1 MAYEPNR
8 EDYQRLSLQFMRG
21 ADRMGPLA
29 AARAFAGFGRRFS
42 QDRDSLPQDDAD
54 RAFGLVARATTI
66 IDYELPFSD
75 DDQAAA
81 TLVQKGHEL
90 LDEAL
95 VLDAH
100 CYDAL
105 RMQQASQIGSFDGYY
120 DFLQTEGEEVRAW
133 CLEQRDR
140 ALAREGGER
149 GRIAANLALRP
160 LIRWRAMQASKAVIC
175 GRNHDA
181 AGIARE
187 LMELD
192 PDDDADVRYTAMIA
206 LAKIEDEQGLEELC
220 QRGAR
225 IEARRGM
232 PAAQDAWTQ
241 LTRIALAYKRLDLDG
256 ARDAISRLDGT
267 HPNALSALAIQRELP
282 DGVFS
287 RLSTQPRSEDELI
300 LAISEG
306 TVLLQEGRDKE
317 GRGALGAWL
326 REECLGRMDRE
337 TRARV
342 FADEVEWGVGREAE

>member
-8 EDYQRLSLQFMRG
+8 EDYQRLSLQFMRS

-54 RAFGLVARATTI
+54 RAFGLVAHATTI

-75 DDQAAA
+75 DNQAAE
-81 TLVQKGHEL
+81 LVKKGHEL

-100 CYDAL
+100 CFDAL

-120 DFLQTEGEEVRAW
+120 DFLQTEGEDVRDW

-149 GRIAANLALRP
+149 GRIAANLAMRP
-160 LIRWRAMQASKAVIC
+160 LFRWRAMQASKAVIC

-181 AGIARE
+181 VEIARK
-187 LMELD
+187 LMALD
-192 PDDDADVRYTAMIA
+192 PDDEADVRYTAMIA
-206 LAKIEDEQGLEELC
+206 LAKLEDARGLEELC

-225 IEARRGM
+225 IEASRGM
-232 PAAQDAWTQ
+232 STEQDAWAQ
-241 LTRIALAYKRLDLDG
+241 LTRVAIAYKALDLDG

-326 REECLGRMDRE
+326 RDECLGRMDRE
-337 TRARV
+337 GRARV
-342 FADEVEWGVGREAE
+342 FADEVEWGVGREVE

>member
-8 EDYQRLSLQFMRG
+8 EDYQRLSLQFMRS

-54 RAFGLVARATTI
+54 RAFGLVARATTV

-75 DDQAAA
+75 DDKA
-81 TLVQKGHEL
+81 LELIKKGHEL

-95 VLDAH
+95 LLDEH
-100 CYDAL
+100 CFDAL
-105 RMQQASQIGSFDGYY
+105 RMQQASQIASFDGYY
-120 DFLQTEGEEVRAW
+120 DFLRTEGDDVRAW
-133 CLEQRDR
+133 CLRQHEH
-140 ALAREGGER
+140 ALKREGGER

-160 LIRWRAMQASKAVIC
+160 FIRWRAMQASKAVIC
-175 GRNHDA
+175 GRNKDA
-181 AGIARE
+181 IDIARE
-187 LMELD
+187 LMRID
-192 PDDDADVRYTAMIA
+192 PDDEADVRYTALIA
-206 LAKIEDEQGLEELC
+206 LAKVEDEQGLEELC
-220 QRGAR
+220 RKGAQ

-232 PAAQDAWTQ
+232 PATQDAWTQ
-241 LTRIALAYKRLDLDG
+241 LARIALAYKSHDLVG
-256 ARDAISRLDGT
+256 ARDAITRLAET

-287 RLSTQPRSEDELI
+287 RLVTQPRSEDELI
-300 LAISEG
+300 LAISES

-326 REECLGRMDRE
+326 REECLGRLGHDE
-337 TRARV
+337 RAHV